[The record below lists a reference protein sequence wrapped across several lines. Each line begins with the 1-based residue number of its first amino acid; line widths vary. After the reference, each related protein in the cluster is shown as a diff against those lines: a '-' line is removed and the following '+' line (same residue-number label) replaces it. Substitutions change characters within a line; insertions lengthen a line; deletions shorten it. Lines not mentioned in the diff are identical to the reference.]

1 MYKDMS
7 DDVAS
12 TISDREESV
21 RNAVTNILMTD
32 KGDLPGKPTF
42 GCGMKQYIFSNMSRG
57 LELAIDQEIRFALG
71 YWEPRISVDNISFQ
85 SVHEYNRLNIT
96 IEYTILEIDITS
108 STTITQG
115 T

>member
-1 MYKDMS
+1 MYQDMS

-21 RNAVTNILMTD
+21 RNAVNNILMTD
-32 KGDLPGKPTF
+32 RGSLPGKPTF
-42 GCGMKQYIFSNMSRG
+42 GCGITQFIFSNMNRS
-57 LELAIDQEIRFALG
+57 LELAIDQEIRFALE
-71 YWEPRISVDNISFQ
+71 YWEPRIEVIDVSFNA
-85 SVHEYNRLNIT
+85 VPEYNRLNIT
-96 IEYTILEIDITS
+96 IEYNILEIDITS